1 MTALQSDRIASSER
15 TRPRGF
21 TDWKPRAAT
30 KALLDDVRLVLETY
44 RAQLPLIVRQI
55 YYRLVASFGYEK
67 TERFSER
74 LGETLNRARRAQLIP
89 MSAIRDDGRS
99 WDKPWGFADADDLWN
114 DIEDT
119 LNNARL
125 DASSGQPVRQ
135 MVICEARG
143 MVPML
148 SRVAHQFGAPVLG
161 TGGFCSLTVIYNLA
175 EQIAAEGRPVLIHHI
190 GDLDP
195 SGVHLFQAM
204 ADDVA
209 AFVADLGGDV
219 TFHRLAVTRE
229 QADRFNLPTV
239 PPKKSDR
246 RAFAGETVQAE
257 ALPPDV
263 LQDLLRQALD
273 ANFDR
278 DAYSARQAVFE
289 DEQVDMTVQWSRGGS

>member
-1 MTALQSDRIASSER
+1 MSALQSDRIASGER

-30 KALLDDVRLVLETY
+30 EALLDDVRVVLETY
-44 RAQLPLIVRQI
+44 RAQLPLMVRQI
-55 YYRLVASFGYEK
+55 YYRLAASFGYEK
-67 TERFSER
+67 TDRFSER
-74 LGETLNRARRAQLIP
+74 LGEVLNRARRARLIP
-89 MSAIRDDGRS
+89 MSVIRDDGRG
-99 WDKPWGFADADDLWN
+99 WDEPWGFADADALRY
-114 DIEDT
+114 DIADT
-119 LNNARL
+119 LSRARL

-148 SRVAHQFGAPVLG
+148 SRVAHQYGAPVLG
-161 TGGFCSLTVIYNLA
+161 TGGFCSLTVIYDLA
-175 EQIAAEGRPVLIHHI
+175 EQIAAEGRRVLIHHI

-229 QADRFNLPTV
+229 QADEFNLPTA
-239 PPKKSDR
+239 PPKKSDQ

-263 LQDLLRQALD
+263 LQDLLRQALE

-278 DAYSARQAVFE
+278 EAYSARQAVFE
-289 DEQVDMTVQWSRGGS
+289 EEQPDMLARWSRGGS